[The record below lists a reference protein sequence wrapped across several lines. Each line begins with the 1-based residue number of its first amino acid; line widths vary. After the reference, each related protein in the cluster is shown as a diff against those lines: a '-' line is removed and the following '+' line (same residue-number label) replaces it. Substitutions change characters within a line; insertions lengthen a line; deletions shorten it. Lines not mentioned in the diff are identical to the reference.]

1 MSHPL
6 LHWVKLE
13 TIVTDLVE
21 YLWRE
26 KLWQLIRIN
35 CFRANPSI
43 KSSLVFLRKTERAR
57 KEVEELY
64 IEWVLDGY
72 LTDKSIPEKRPD
84 MIG

>member
-1 MSHPL
+1 MTSPT

-13 TIVTDLVE
+13 TIVTDLVD
-21 YLWRE
+21 YFGRE
-26 KLWQLIRIN
+26 ELGKLIRIN

-64 IEWVLDGY
+64 IEWVSDGF
-72 LTDKSIPEKRPD
+72 LIDRSTPEKR
-84 MIG
+84 